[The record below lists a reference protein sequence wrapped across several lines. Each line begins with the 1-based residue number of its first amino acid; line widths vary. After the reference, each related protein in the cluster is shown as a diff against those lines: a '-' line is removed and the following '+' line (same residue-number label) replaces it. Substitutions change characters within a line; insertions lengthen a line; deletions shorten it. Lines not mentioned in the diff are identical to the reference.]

1 MKFKIIPAQHSIV
14 ETLIDLHPEYHKD
27 DKYKDAKHNKWISFQ
42 RNWGRID
49 REFIDSNE
57 VKIFKDCNDISQ
69 IQNLINNSKNITNIV
84 KNNSK
89 IFDNSQTG
97 IVFTFRSPLISH
109 ACMGRR

>member
-1 MKFKIIPAQHSIV
+1 MKFKIIPAQHLVI

-42 RNWGRID
+42 RDWGRID

-69 IQNLINNSKNITNIV
+69 IQNLINNSINSLTPISKDKNEKSFYNNQDYNNFYNIR
-84 KNNSK
+84 NIEN
-89 IFDNSQTG
+89 
-97 IVFTFRSPLISH
+97 
-109 ACMGRR
+109 